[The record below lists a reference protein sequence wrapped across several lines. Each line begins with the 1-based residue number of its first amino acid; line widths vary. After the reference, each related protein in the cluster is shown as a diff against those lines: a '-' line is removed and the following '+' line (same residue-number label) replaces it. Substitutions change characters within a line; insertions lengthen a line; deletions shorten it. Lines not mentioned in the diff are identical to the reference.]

1 MNTITITIEQY
12 NKIKRLATFAQ
23 WYVQE
28 HEGASGSKEMI
39 EQWEEDRDEV
49 ERGINTIQYLDQE
62 IDWQIEQA
70 KRSERTDAWIKQANK
85 EIREG
90 NV

>member
-1 MNTITITIEQY
+1 MKITMTIEQY
-12 NKIKRLATFAQ
+12 NKIKRLADFAQ
-23 WYVQE
+23 WYVDE
-28 HEGASGSKEMI
+28 HEGGSGNKETI

-49 ERGINTIQYLDQE
+49 ERGINTIKYLDQE